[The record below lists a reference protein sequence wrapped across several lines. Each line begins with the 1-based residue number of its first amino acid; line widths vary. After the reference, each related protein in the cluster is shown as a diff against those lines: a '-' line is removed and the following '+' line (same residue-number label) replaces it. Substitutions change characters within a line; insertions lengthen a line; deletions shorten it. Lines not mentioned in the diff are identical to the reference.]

1 MPWNRDNPD
10 DPLEIKRRKLAEQE
24 RMLNEQM
31 SRLAQE
37 LQDSGE
43 PAPAPVKSPSEP
55 PIWRLEEDPTHRRAP
70 DPTPARRQRNLAR
83 QRQRDMILFFVF
95 LALVI
100 IVFAFVLWIAFAPRT
115 E

>member
-1 MPWNRDNPD
+1 MPWNRDNP

-31 SRLAQE
+31 SRLARE
-37 LQDSGE
+37 LHATGDTPPE
-43 PAPAPVKSPSEP
+43 VRKAPSEP
-55 PIWRLEEDPTHRRAP
+55 PIWRLEDETTRRAP

-83 QRQRDMILFFVF
+83 QRQRDMILFFIFVGLF
-95 LALVI
+95 LIVLAL
-100 IVFAFVLWIAFAPRT
+100 VLWIAYAPRT